1 MVGGS
6 AFLVLSNVDKLES
19 TQELLRSLAEREKVL
34 VIAYS
39 GGKDSTVVLD
49 LAIKTILNNNF
60 RNKIVILHGNTLVE
74 NPIIHNHA
82 SKVINKVQSFLLRRG
97 IEVEVKIC
105 KPEKDRTFWVNL
117 IGKGYPL
124 PNHRFRWCQ
133 KHLKI
138 KPAEKAIS
146 EVQEGIM
153 LLGMR
158 LDESIDRKR
167 SMLKRIDGFKIGY
180 RGNLPV
186 YAPLAYWTE
195 EEVWEYLLEEKSPW
209 GEDYFEVIRIYKE
222 ARGECPLIPDN
233 KASSACG
240 SRFGCWVCTLVRED
254 KSLKN
259 QIKHNQTLAILYEFR
274 NWLINFCNKPENRTG
289 YNRKGKYLGYGKGTL
304 TTQARKQILE
314 KLEKLQEDTKME
326 LISREEKDVIL
337 SIIEQ
342 EGLQTK
348 QNL

>member
-1 MVGGS
+1 M
-6 AFLVLSNVDKLES
+6 VLSSADKLEK
-19 TQELLRSLAEREKVL
+19 TQELLRNLIRREKVI

-49 LAIKTILNNNF
+49 LTIKTILDNNF
-60 RNKIVILHGNTLVE
+60 KNKIVILHGDTLVE
-74 NPIIHNHA
+74 NPIIHDHA
-82 SKVINKVQSFLLRRG
+82 SNVINKVHSFLLTKG

-146 EVQEGIM
+146 EFQEGIM

-167 SMLKRIDGFKIGY
+167 SMLKRIDGFKMGY

-195 EEVWEYLLEEKSPW
+195 EEVWEYLLRESSPW
-209 GEDYFEVIRIYKE
+209 GEDYLEVVRIYKE
-222 ARGECPLIPDN
+222 ARGECPLIPSNN
-233 KASSACG
+233 KSLSACG
-240 SRFGCWVCTLVRED
+240 SRFGCWVCTLVKED

-259 QIKHNQTLAILYEFR
+259 QIKNNQTLAPLYEFR
-274 NWLINFCNKPENRTG
+274 NWLINFCSKPENRTG
-289 YNRKGKYLGYGKGTL
+289 YNRKGIYLGYGRGTL
-304 TTQARKQILE
+304 TIKARKKILE
-314 KLEKLQEDTKME
+314 KLEKLQEDTKMG
-326 LISREEKDVIL
+326 LISREEKDIIL
-337 SIIEQ
+337 HIIEQ
-342 EGLQTK
+342 EELRTEL
-348 QNL
+348 NL